1 MFGFS
6 AYSQVTYSDIPPSPD
21 AVVSVTGA
29 SATGVLGTVI
39 IPNETVNLTGVSATA
54 VLGTI
59 TVTVFADASATLTGL
74 VATGEVGSPIIW
86 SPVDD
91 AQSATWTSIIN

>member
-39 IPNETVNLTGVSATA
+39 IPNETV

-59 TVTVFADASATLTGL
+59 TVTVFANASATLTGL

>member
-6 AYSQVTYSDIPPSPD
+6 AYSQVTYSDVPPSPD

-29 SATGVLGTVI
+29 SATGVLGT
-39 IPNETVNLTGVSATA
+39 
-54 VLGTI
+54 I
-59 TVTVFADASATLTGL
+59 TVTVFANASATLTGL
-74 VATGEVGSPIIW
+74 VATGEVGSPTIW